1 MTACEVVTRPLTH
14 DGRLYYQAECDLH
27 HWVTVRDTQGEID
40 HQVEHHMRVVDF
52 HEQELRAAG
61 LEPQSVS
68 PRPIS

>member
-1 MTACEVVTRPLTH
+1 MTTCEIVTTDISH
-14 DGRLYYQAECDLH
+14 DGRLSCMAECDPH

-61 LEPQSVS
+61 LQPQ
-68 PRPIS
+68 